1 MMEQHSFCLFQIE
14 NSHGEPLSTEGT
26 IPNGDTTGHLSGANY
41 QSVSRLPRDT
51 GYLPTSR
58 NGNNLKN
65 HVQPARTAPYHIPQ
79 RNSIQ
84 EMTGHLSG
92 ANYLSVS
99 RLPRGTGYLPATSNG
114 NNNLQQAQISPY
126 HTQSNMPGRQV
137 NIVTCQVHHVLA
149 KTG

>member
-1 MMEQHSFCLFQIE
+1 MIEQHSFCLFQID

-41 QSVSRLPRDT
+41 HSVSRLPRDT

-58 NGNNLKN
+58 NGNNPNNQL
-65 HVQPARTAPYHIPQ
+65 QPARTAPNHIPQ
-79 RNSIQ
+79 HNSNQ

-92 ANYLSVS
+92 ANYLSVN

-114 NNNLQQAQISPY
+114 ISVNNNLHQAQISPY
-126 HTQSNMPGRQV
+126 HTQQNVPGRQV
-137 NIVTCQVHHVLA
+137 NTHV
-149 KTG
+149 